1 MGNSNSN
8 QAINTEND
16 TIHWN
21 NLKTEDMSSVNHNL
35 RGGLSVEAKELI
47 KNLNLNFNNRQDTEI
62 PSFNFNTFL
71 NKKFN
76 IENNNNFED
85 SPFISSENYNKMFGG
100 APKKNSKKNSK
111 KDSKKWKG
119 KNEDED
125 DLSTSSTDDNKVDLI
140 SDVEHKKEHKK
151 EKKEHKKEKKVV
163 ESESESDSDLKSES
177 DNETDHT
184 GGSRKLKKTFSKNDE
199 YLSYVSSSA
208 HTGGGSISNENE
220 YLISSINTSDINL
233 ISED

>member
-21 NLKTEDMSSVNHNL
+21 NIKTEDMSSVNHNL

-47 KNLNLNFNNRQDTEI
+47 KNLNLNFNNQQDTEI

-76 IENNNNFED
+76 TENNNNFED

-100 APKKNSKKNSK
+100 APKKNSKKSSK
-111 KDSKKWKG
+111 KMKG
-119 KNEDED
+119 KDED

-140 SDVEHKKEHKK
+140 SDVEHKKEKK
-151 EKKEHKKEKKVV
+151 EHKKEHKKEKKVV
-163 ESESESDSDLKSES
+163 ESESESDLDLES

-220 YLISSINTSDINL
+220 YSISSINTSDINL